1 MNLLALATT
10 FFLVF
15 DPFGNVAVFHTILS
29 RLPEHRRRPVLIRE
43 MLIAL
48 GVMLV
53 FLVAG
58 REILG
63 FLGLKSPTL
72 SISGGVILF
81 LIALGMLFPKRSVL
95 DKEDDDEPFIVP
107 MAVPMFAGPSAI
119 ALLLLTVT
127 KHPGEMAKAAA
138 ALGLAWGASAVIL
151 LASPLWMRF
160 LGRKGTRALERLM
173 GLLLILVA
181 VQMFLDGLTD
191 YTGMLQR
198 L

>member
-29 RLPEHRRRPVLIRE
+29 KLPEHRRRPVLIRE

-48 GVMLV
+48 AVMLL
-53 FLVAG
+53 FLAAG

-63 FLGLKSPTL
+63 FLNLKPPAL
-72 SISGGVILF
+72 SISGGIILF
-81 LIALGMLFPKRSVL
+81 LIALGMLFPNRSVMS
-95 DKEDDDEPFIVP
+95 EVETDEPFIVP

-127 KHPGEMAKAAA
+127 KHPGQLATIGA
-138 ALGLAWGASAVIL
+138 ALGLAWAASAGIL
-151 LASPLWMRF
+151 LLSPLIMRF

-181 VQMFLDGLTD
+181 VQMFLDGLAD
-191 YTGMLQR
+191 YQASFR
-198 L
+198 P

>member
-15 DPFGNVAVFHTILS
+15 DPFGNVAVFHTILA
-29 RLPEHRRRPVLIRE
+29 RLPEHRRRAVLIRE

-48 GVMLV
+48 VVMLL
-53 FLVAG
+53 FLVGG
-58 REILG
+58 REILR
-63 FLGLKSPTL
+63 FLGLESPTL
-72 SISGGVILF
+72 SVSGGVILF
-81 LIALGMLFPKRSVL
+81 LIALGMLFPKRSVM
-95 DKEDDDEPFIVP
+95 DEEEHDEPFIVP

-127 KHPGEMAKAAA
+127 KHPGEMGRITA

-151 LASPLWMRF
+151 LASPLLMKF
-160 LGRKGTRALERLM
+160 LGRRGTRAMERLM

-181 VQMFLDGLTD
+181 VQMFLDGLAD
-191 YTGMLQR
+191 YTAILQSR
-198 L
+198 